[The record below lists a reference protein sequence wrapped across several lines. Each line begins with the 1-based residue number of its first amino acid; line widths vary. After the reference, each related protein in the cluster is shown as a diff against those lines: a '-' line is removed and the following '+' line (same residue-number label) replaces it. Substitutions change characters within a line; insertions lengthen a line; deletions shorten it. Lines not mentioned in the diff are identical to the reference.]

1 MRVYFNNDENEELEE
16 FLDIWFSDTVLIDN
30 DQDD

>member
-1 MRVYFNNDENEELEE
+1 MGNNNENEELEE
-16 FLDIWFSDTVLIDN
+16 FLDIWFSDTVLIDD